1 LKINIERNVY
11 LHRTNAE
18 DLLPDVIALIKKQAE
33 SDSRIKAF
41 EDCSTYWGREVMAI
55 LNSEVP
61 DQKKLEGIRKM
72 FSYHLKE
79 EKSNGKV

>member
-1 LKINIERNVY
+1 MERHVY

-72 FSYHLKE
+72 FSCHLKE
-79 EKSNGKV
+79 EKSNGKVHY

>member
-1 LKINIERNVY
+1 MERNVY